1 MYKVIALL
9 GLAAFGTAIPISYIQ
24 DEIDELKHEVHALK
38 KYGLRLERRSE
49 PYDTIKDELKKL
61 FKNDADP
68 EAKATK
74 VADKFIEELRKGG
87 DTAKMASQ
95 MLETMVKI
103 NEKAA
108 RDEALMAALTEA
120 GFVSPQS

>member
-24 DEIDELKHEVHALK
+24 DEIDELKHEVDALK
-38 KYGLRLERRSE
+38 RHGLGLERRNKAF
-49 PYDTIKDELKKL
+49 DTIKAELKILWKD
-61 FKNDADP
+61 DADP
-68 EAKATK
+68 EAKANK
-74 VADKFIEELRKGG
+74 VAEKFMEELRAGG

-95 MLETMVKI
+95 MLETLIEI
-103 NEKAA
+103 NKKAA
-108 RDEALMAALTEA
+108 ADQALLDALTDA